1 MTMQK
6 EVHFYSDGL
15 KLAGV
20 LFLPDG
26 PAPHASIVLCH
37 GFTGVKELILPDYA
51 RRFVAAGFAALTF
64 DYRGFGES
72 EGPRWRLIP
81 GEQVVDIRNA
91 ITFLQCQPEVDP
103 QRIGL
108 WGTSYGGAHVP
119 YVAGI
124 DERVKCAVAQVGFGD
139 GARLFRRKASDQE
152 AAMLKAMLDQ
162 DRRQRVL
169 TGKSAMVDPLQV
181 LADEDSVRF
190 FSEAIKQY
198 PQLRCQIPL
207 ETTEATLEYKPEEV
221 VHRISPRALLL
232 IAVEHDPPCP
242 KEEYESMY
250 ARAGEPKKLVVL
262 PGLRHYDVY
271 AGEPAARTAQLALDW
286 FREHLA

>member
-1 MTMQK
+1 MSTEK
-6 EVHFYSDGL
+6 SVHFYSDGL

-20 LFLPDG
+20 LFLPATPG
-26 PAPHASIVLCH
+26 PHAGVVLCH

-51 RRFVAAGFAALTF
+51 RRFVDAGFAALTF

-81 GEQVVDIRNA
+81 GEQVIDIRNA
-91 ITFLQCQPEVDP
+91 ITFLQCQPEVDA
-103 QRIGL
+103 QKIGL

-124 DERVKCAVAQVGFGD
+124 DERVKCAVGQVGFGD
-139 GARLFRRKASDQE
+139 GGRLFRRKTSDQE
-152 AAMLKAMLDQ
+152 AAMLKAMLEQ
-162 DRRQRVL
+162 DRQQRVL
-169 TGKSAMVDPLQV
+169 TGKSATVDPLQI
-181 LADEDSVRF
+181 LSDEDSVRF
-190 FSEAIKQY
+190 MTAALQVY

-232 IAVEHDPPCP
+232 IAVEHDLPCP

-271 AGEPAARTAQLALDW
+271 AGEGAATTARLALDW

>member
-1 MTMQK
+1 MPSEKKVQ
-6 EVHFYSDGL
+6 FYSDGL
-15 KLAGV
+15 RLAGV
-20 LFLPDG
+20 LFLPEDPG
-26 PAPHASIVLCH
+26 PHPGVVLCH
-37 GFTGVKELILPDYA
+37 GFTGIKEFILPEYA
-51 RRFVAAGFAALTF
+51 CRFAAAGYAALTF

-81 GEQVVDIRNA
+81 WEQVTDIRNA

-108 WGTSYGGAHVP
+108 WGTSYGGAHTP

-124 DERVKCAVAQVGFGD
+124 DSRVRCAVGQVGFGD
-139 GARLFRRKASDQE
+139 GERLFRRKATDNE
-152 AAMLKAMLDQ
+152 TKALAAMLEA

-169 TGKSAMVDPLQV
+169 TGKSTMVDPLQM

-190 FSEAIKQY
+190 FTEAMKEF

-207 ETTEATLEYKPEEV
+207 ETAEATLQYRPEEM

-232 IAVEHDPPCP
+232 IAVEHDLPCP
-242 KEEYESMY
+242 KEEYESMHTS
-250 ARAGEPKKLVVL
+250 AGQPKKLVVL

-271 AGEPAARTAQLALDW
+271 AGEPAEKTAELAIDW
-286 FREHLA
+286 FRQYLA